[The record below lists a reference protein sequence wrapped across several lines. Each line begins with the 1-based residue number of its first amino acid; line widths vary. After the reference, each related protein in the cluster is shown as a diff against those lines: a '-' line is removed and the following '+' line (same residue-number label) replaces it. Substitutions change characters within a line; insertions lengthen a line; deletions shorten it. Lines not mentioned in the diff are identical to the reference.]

1 MTRGESGIIYCF
13 SKKDAETVASE
24 LQHWSGDIIKVNV
37 IGFVEAD
44 IRLEYITPV
53 LLTTRKSESISNG
66 GRARSSEE
74 PRTLRG
80 LPELTHQLHLRHHSF
95 RSWHRQG

>member
-1 MTRGESGIIYCF
+1 MSRGESGIIYCF

-24 LQHWSGDIIKVNV
+24 LQEWSGRMIKVSV
-37 IGFVEAD
+37 IGIVGAD
-44 IRLEYITPV
+44 SRLEYITPG
-53 LLTTRKSESISNG
+53 LLITRKSESISNG

-80 LPELTHQLHLRHHSF
+80 LLELTHQLHLRHHSF